1 MHIRKS
7 KTNQEGRG
15 QDIAVPHGRHLKP
28 VAAIKAW
35 LEAAGITTGPVF
47 RPVSRSGN
55 VRHGD
60 ARITDRS
67 IADIIKAYAARAGLD
82 VAQFSG
88 HSLRAGFVT
97 PAAELWPPAFF
108 HDL

>member
-1 MHIRKS
+1 VHIRKS